1 MPWFWTDDLAEIL
14 IEQADIR
21 PEALAD
27 WTRRPV
33 ALAVPDGAE
42 PLAVALSLLGVD
54 NNAVA

>member
-21 PEALAD
+21 PETLVD

-42 PLAVALSLLGVD
+42 PLAVARSLLGVEND
-54 NNAVA
+54 AVA